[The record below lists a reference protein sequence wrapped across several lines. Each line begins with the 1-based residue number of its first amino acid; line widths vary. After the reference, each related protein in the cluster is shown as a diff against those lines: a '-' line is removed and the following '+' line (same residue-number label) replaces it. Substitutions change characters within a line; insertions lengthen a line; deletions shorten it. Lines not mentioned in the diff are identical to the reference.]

1 MDGHFI
7 LNIIGL
13 LFLIISLIGPI
24 WYTWLNKWYLI
35 PYFGFIGL
43 MSYTLSKP
51 DHYEYYTDAF
61 WRGCSSWAW
70 LKSMPPICSFLY
82 DVITISFVL
91 SVMFYYAGTMW
102 KFDRLHRR

>member
-1 MDGHFI
+1 MDGHFM

-13 LFLIISLIGPI
+13 LFLIVSLIGPI

-51 DHYEYYTDAF
+51 EYFEEYSDPF
-61 WRGCSSWAW
+61 WRGCDSWAW

-82 DVITISFVL
+82 DVITVSFVL